1 MLGGTRMKDVRAML
15 MHVMLVAGIAVLA
28 ASSLAACGGSSTPTV
43 TVWSWRSQDAPLWQH
58 VQAALNKQG
67 VKVQIQFRSVNATS
81 YDSVLQ
87 TAMDGGRGPDIMY
100 TRAGS
105 GTQSY
110 AAANMLEP
118 LDSFVNFSKISPAT
132 LQSTQYAGKTYAVP
146 FAIQTMV
153 VYYNKDIFAKYGLA
167 VPKTWNDFINICN
180 VLKGKG
186 VTPIATMGIQSW
198 MLALNFDE
206 VGASLMDNQFTQS
219 LVARKASYTSAPY
232 VDALAHYQ
240 QLSQY
245 FEPNFAAVGSAGNEQ
260 ETMFALGKS
269 AMVMDGIWEWPT
281 ILQLNKNLQM
291 GEFLVPP
298 LQANQSPKI
307 DWYVDGGIGMNA
319 NISNSA
325 EKAAA
330 QAIMKYTTTQQ
341 FGQDFSAI
349 AGEISPIE
357 GVQIPSQYALSIQA
371 SKWFQT
377 IPITPIFDIRS
388 PMDAP
393 PVVPINK
400 QNANTVNANQG
411 IFALEQKD
419 MLPLLTHKMTPQQTA
434 ADIQKGL
441 AWYFN
446 KK

>member
-1 MLGGTRMKDVRAML
+1 MKDVRAML
-15 MHVMLVAGIAVLA
+15 KHVFLLISISVLA

-43 TVWSWRSQDAPLWQH
+43 TVWSWRSQDAPLWQK
-58 VQAALNKQG
+58 VQDALNKQG
-67 VKVQIQFRSVNATS
+67 VKVRIQFRSVNATS

-87 TAMDGGRGPDIMY
+87 TAMDGGKGPDIMY
-100 TRAGS
+100 TRAGE

-118 LDSFVNFSKISPAT
+118 LDNLVDFSKISPAT
-132 LQSTQYAGKTYAVP
+132 LESARYAGKTYAVP

-153 VYYNKDIFAKYGLA
+153 VYYNKDLFAKYGLA
-167 VPKTWNDFINICN
+167 EPKTWNDFIHICD
-180 VLKGKG
+180 VLKAQG
-186 VTPIATMGIQSW
+186 VTPLATMGIQGW

-206 VGASLMDNQFTQS
+206 IGASLMGNQFAQM
-219 LVARKASYTSAPY
+219 LVDRKATYTSAPY

-260 ETMFALGKS
+260 ETMFALGKA
-269 AMVMDGIWEWPT
+269 AMVMDGIWDWPT
-281 ILQLNKNLQM
+281 ILQFNKNLKM

-298 LQANQSPKI
+298 AQANQSPKV

-325 EKAAA
+325 EKTAA
-330 QAIMKYTTTQQ
+330 QAVMKFTATPQ

-371 SKWFQT
+371 SQWFQT

-388 PMDAP
+388 PMDTP
-393 PVVPINK
+393 PPVPINK
-400 QNANTVNANQG
+400 QKPNAVNTNQG
-411 IFALEQKD
+411 VFTLETND
-419 MLPLLTHKMTPQQTA
+419 MLPLLTHKATPQQTA
-434 ADIQKGL
+434 AAIQKGV
-441 AWYFN
+441 AWYF
-446 KK
+446 KS

>member
-1 MLGGTRMKDVRAML
+1 MKDVRAAL
-15 MHVMLVAGIAVLA
+15 KRITLLVGITLLAV
-28 ASSLAACGGSSTPTV
+28 SSLVACGGPSTPTV

-58 VQAALNKQG
+58 VQDALNKQG
-67 VKVQIQFRSVNATS
+67 VKVQIQFRAVNATS

-100 TRAGS
+100 TRAGE

-110 AAANMLEP
+110 AAANMLQP
-118 LDSFVNFSKISPAT
+118 LDDSVDFSKISSAP
-132 LQSTQYAGKTYAVP
+132 LESTRYAGKTYAVP

-153 VYYNKDIFAKYGLA
+153 VYYNKDLFAKYGLA
-167 VPKTWNDFINICN
+167 IPKVWSDLIHICD
-180 VLKGKG
+180 VFKAHGI
-186 VTPIATMGIQSW
+186 TPIAAMGIQNW

-206 VGASLMDNQFTQS
+206 VGASLMDDNFTQM
-219 LVARKASYTSAPY
+219 LVNRKASYTATPY
-232 VDALAHYQ
+232 VNALAHFQ

-269 AMVMDGIWEWPT
+269 AMVMDGIWEWPL
-281 ILQLNKNLQM
+281 ILQYNKNLQI

-307 DWYVDGGIGMNA
+307 DWYVDGGIAMNA
-319 NISNSA
+319 NIANGA
-325 EKAAA
+325 EKTAA
-330 QAIMKYTTTQQ
+330 QAVIKYTTTPQ

-371 SKWFQT
+371 AKWFHS
-377 IPITPIFDIRS
+377 IAISPIFDIRS
-388 PMDAP
+388 PMDTP
-393 PVVPINK
+393 TPVPINK
-400 QNANTVNANQG
+400 QQANAVNTDQG
-411 IFALEQKD
+411 IFSLEMKD
-419 MLPLLTHKMTPQQTA
+419 IPQLLAHRMTPQQTA

-446 KK
+446 KT